1 MEKNEDNIQRIPRY
15 PLNGRSNYLIDKFY
29 IIGYNQTTIKKYLFS
44 DDEAIKKILLE
55 NKNNKENS
63 NDSDLQKFTIEENPI
78 LLNEFSSDYEK
89 ESMDIDT
96 IIEMILPKKINLY
109 FSEKKNKKGENINN
123 ENDMSN
129 NDTSF
134 NEDFFI
140 FEETE
145 NINYKKELKSKS
157 YNVIIS
163 SNPQAGNNSKKSIN
177 GLAYVFYKK
186 LKKEKNY
193 LNKMYSF
200 YIPIIF
206 CTISEYPFYNSF
218 YLLSQKISYLFST
231 NNNKIPLEIIL
242 YNIIKLTPSPLNAD
256 IYLSLNSLLNFCL
269 KEENQKEIKE
279 INEIPEEDDLDLI
292 ANNKSDKQNDNKNI
306 MLFNSVVTKKEKS
319 EKINISNT
327 NNININNK
335 RKHYEKLKISD
346 YNLIKSHK
354 NLFMKAK
361 SKEVKDDMK
370 EMRFTDIRKLSEKNN
385 LEFEFSK
392 QIKFDFLTG
401 YPLIQYNLAK
411 VLMQTLSPT
420 DVIIIFFY
428 TFLEKDVLF
437 FSKDLEF
444 LSLTINSYLNLNFPL
459 NDEKYYF
466 NNVSVS
472 FDNYVN
478 QNSTFVGST
487 FTTVIGIND
496 SYNQKYQNSNM
507 NKLKEHLAVDLD
519 NGKIYKVED
528 KNNKDK
534 SKKNKELFSFIKHIC
549 KNKETKS
556 ENTILFKEIDYLNTI
571 LHGIYSLMNEE
582 EKSQYYNIYKLNS
595 FIAFNDTIKKINI
608 QIQDSFYRLI
618 NNISQY
624 FYQNLS
630 IKSEGDDIKLKKNK
644 NNTNIK
650 TAKEEEMNVIFYE
663 DYKDGG
669 VYTKEELLFLD
680 ELRET
685 MKFESFVYGFVQTY
699 NPIDLYKIPL
709 TFTEEFIS
717 FISRKSIIL
726 NKRINF
732 YSLIDELYEVKKR
745 QEINVD
751 LKEILS
757 EFCDNYKIY
766 FNRIIDEN
774 EEKKGMNKIKLKIF
788 EEEIIKY
795 RGYELDNN
803 IYMKYLHI
811 LSDLNKKEEN
821 IFFKYFK
828 NVENNIPKMISVTDI
843 ESVIENFA
851 IDTNILSPN
860 DLCCVNII
868 ILFTLSLRY
877 IKSLVECQSFLGTL
891 FQKFIVFRK
900 YFSMIMSMVY
910 SLYEE
915 SIKKKDYLRAK
926 DYFYLYY
933 LCINSLRNFKLIPN
947 ENLMK
952 IIQKFNK
959 INIDSLND
967 KNKENIIDDKNNEIV
982 NDSSNN
988 NNKIKLYGIDL
999 PEERITINNLYPI
1012 YNFTANGSL
1021 SEIEL
1026 INKINNV
1033 NNKSKVINS
1042 NPNEFI
1048 EPRIRFNNGI
1058 HPHESI
1064 LYSQRIMLSDLVEQY
1079 KDFIIDMDEKKL
1091 KSKINLDA
1099 CLNVLLFLRNS
1110 KEFED
1115 LGDVVETV
1123 EKIFYIFLNQIEIRN
1138 NKDK

>member
-193 LNKMYSF
+193 LNKLYSF

-335 RKHYEKLKISD
+335 RKHYGGLKSSD

-745 QEINVD
+745 QEINID
-751 LKEILS
+751 LKEISS

-766 FNRIIDEN
+766 FDRIIDEN

>member
-29 IIGYNQTTIKKYLFS
+29 IIGYNQATIKKYLFS

-55 NKNNKENS
+55 NKNSKENS
-63 NDSDLQKFTIEENPI
+63 SDSDFQKFTIEENPI

-109 FSEKKNKKGENINN
+109 FTEKKNKKGENINN

-129 NDTSF
+129 NDISF

-145 NINYKKELKSKS
+145 NINYRKELKSKS

-193 LNKMYSF
+193 LNKIYSF

-218 YLLSQKISYLFST
+218 YQLSQKISFLFST
-231 NNNKIPLEIIL
+231 NNIKIPLEIII

-256 IYLSLNSLLNFCL
+256 IFLSLNSLLNFCL
-269 KEENQKEIKE
+269 KEEGQKEIKE
-279 INEIPEEDDLDLI
+279 ISEIPEEDDFDI
-292 ANNKSDKQNDNKNI
+292 ITNNKSEKHNDKNL
-306 MLFNSVVTKKEKS
+306 MLFNSVITKKEKS
-319 EKINISNT
+319 EKVVTHLNNANNT
-327 NNININNK
+327 NNR
-335 RKHYEKLKISD
+335 RKHYEKMKSSD
-346 YNLIKSHK
+346 YNLIKSLRPLISK
-354 NLFMKAK
+354 GK
-361 SKEVKDDMK
+361 SKDIKDDMK
-370 EMRFTDIRKLSEKNN
+370 EMRFTDIRKLSEKNS

-392 QIKFDFLTG
+392 QIKFDLLTG

-411 VLMQTLSPT
+411 VLMQSLSPI

-428 TFLEKDVLF
+428 TFLEKDVIF

-496 SYNQKYQNSNM
+496 SYNQKYQSSNM

-549 KNKETKS
+549 KNKENKS
-556 ENTILFKEIDYLNTI
+556 ENTILFREIDFLNTI
-571 LHGIYSLMNEE
+571 LQGIYSLMNEE

-595 FIAFNDTIKKINI
+595 YISFNDTIKKINI

-618 NNISQY
+618 NNISMY

-644 NNTNIK
+644 NNTNTK
-650 TAKEEEMNVIFYE
+650 TAQEEEMNVIFYE

-717 FISRKSIIL
+717 FISRKGVIL
-726 NKRINF
+726 NKKINF

-745 QEINVD
+745 QEINID

-757 EFCDNYKIY
+757 EYCDNYKLY
-766 FNRIIDEN
+766 FDRIIDEN
-774 EEKKGMNKIKLKIF
+774 EEKKGMNKIKLKLF
-788 EEEIIKY
+788 KEEIIKY

-803 IYMKYLHI
+803 IYMKYLYI
-811 LSDLNKKEEN
+811 LSNINKNEEN
-821 IFFKYFK
+821 IFYKYFK

-851 IDTNILSPN
+851 IDSNILSPN

-877 IKSLVECQSFLGTL
+877 IKSLVACQPFLGTL

-900 YFSMIMSMVY
+900 YFSMIMSMIY

-915 SIKKKDYLRAK
+915 SVEKKDNARAK
-926 DYFYLYY
+926 DYFFLYY

-959 INIDSLND
+959 INIDLL
-967 KNKENIIDDKNNEIV
+967 KVENQEKKIDDKNNENI
-982 NDSSNN
+982 NN
-988 NNKIKLYGIDL
+988 NSNNKIKLYGIDL
-999 PEERITINNLYPI
+999 PEERITVNNLYPI

-1026 INKINNV
+1026 IQKINNV
-1033 NNKSKVINS
+1033 NNKAEAINT
-1042 NPNEFI
+1042 NPDEFI

-1058 HPHESI
+1058 HLHESN
-1064 LYSQRIMLSDLVEQY
+1064 LYSQRVMISDLVEQY

-1091 KSKINLDA
+1091 KSKINLDS

-1138 NKDK
+1138 NQDKINV

>member
-96 IIEMILPKKINLY
+96 IIEMILPKKINFY

-193 LNKMYSF
+193 LNKLYSF

-335 RKHYEKLKISD
+335 RKHYGGLKSSD

-745 QEINVD
+745 QEINID
-751 LKEILS
+751 LKEISS

-766 FNRIIDEN
+766 FDRIIDEN